1 MQVRVRVNSSGERF
15 LVETRSWYETLF
27 GSDWTREEVFDNL
40 PQAMSYAEAR
50 KNPTIINIKRKKS

>member
-15 LVETRSWYETLF
+15 LVETRTWYEALF
-27 GSDWTREEVFDNL
+27 GQGWTREEVYDNL
-40 PQAMSYAEAR
+40 PRAMAVAEAL